1 MNIKGKTIWI
11 FRFFSVILH
20 AEIKASYQN
29 MNNKGNLTDER
40 PPLLPVIF
48 GTGFGSGF
56 WPWGPGTAG
65 SILAT
70 LIWLGLAAWGGMD
83 GEHLQTLT
91 LALVILSTLVGTWAT
106 AQLQPYWGED
116 PSRVVI
122 DEMAGVWIPLSLLV
136 PYDELGNAHDSW
148 WWALV
153 ALVLFRFFDMVK
165 PLGIKRLD
173 RMKGAFYVM
182 ADDLLGGVYAAIT
195 MLIIKIIV
203 AWVR

>member
-1 MNIKGKTIWI
+1 
-11 FRFFSVILH
+11 
-20 AEIKASYQN
+20 

-40 PPLLPVIF
+40 PPLLPVII

-65 SILAT
+65 SVLAT
-70 LIWLGLAAWGGMD
+70 LIWAAIAYWGGIG
-83 GEHLQTLT
+83 GETLQHVTFF
-91 LALVILSTLVGTWAT
+91 LVFLSTILGTWAT

-122 DEMAGVWIPLSLLV
+122 DEMAGVWIPLSLLQ
-136 PYDELGNAHDSW
+136 PFTLSGSPKDAW
-148 WWALV
+148 WWALI

-165 PLGIKRLD
+165 PLGIKKLD
-173 RMKGAFYVM
+173 RKEGAFYVM

-195 MLIIKIIV
+195 MVIIKIVVAIV
-203 AWVR
+203 Q